1 MQRTNEVGYGWF
13 SQLMGFVEQG
23 PEHVRQKLVLEGTT
37 VRSLVNGITLDCGWL
52 EIPRLAEL
60 RALSRAL
67 PDLGPSCVSEVVGD
81 VSAIHRDPRNAGALM
96 QAASQFNLL
105 EMVGPSVTPERGL
118 GIYSNDKTQGPAC
131 AIACGGGTIY
141 RNYYAPVDGGIG
153 QTADRQIDCLA
164 DLGTALGGGHY
175 TMRNGYA
182 LASRAGLEAI
192 GRRLA
197 DADATTHE
205 QLRGLLRIG
214 IQHDVQVVETDH
226 RVTQVYGSALP
237 VAYSTHALH
246 LWEPFARLV
255 LEASY
260 EATLLAA
267 AIWQPAPVYL
277 TLLGGGA
284 FGNDD
289 AWIEDAVV
297 RAVERVR
304 GLDIR
309 IVSYGGPKRAVSR
322 ILQRCQTRSRPQP
335 GRTSHTHPIRVDTV
349 ELPGGPPIGMTFAP
363 GKVQH
368 NAQTGSWRRSLEA
381 DLARLSRHHRV
392 DDLVCLIED
401 HELDQLH
408 IPNLAARCTAHGIT
422 LHRLP
427 IRDRHTPGQAE
438 LQSLLR
444 ELMGRQQAGRRVVFH
459 CMGGLG
465 RAGTAAACCLIETGM
480 QPEEAIRAVRTA
492 RPGTIE
498 TSGQLAFVHGY
509 SPAGAG

>member
-1 MQRTNEVGYGWF
+1 MHPDEEQDFGWF
-13 SQLMGFVEQG
+13 SRLMGFVERG
-23 PEHVRQKLVLEGTT
+23 PEHVRQRLALEGST
-37 VRSLVNGITLDCGWL
+37 VRSLVNGAALDCGWL
-52 EIPRLAEL
+52 ETPRLDEL

-81 VSAIHRDPRNAGALM
+81 VGAMHRDPRNAGALF

-105 EMVGPSVTPERGL
+105 EMVGPSVTPEQGL
-118 GIYSNDKTQGPAC
+118 GIYSSDKTQGPAC

-141 RNYYAPVDGGIG
+141 RNYFAPVGGGLG

-164 DLGTALGGGHY
+164 DLGAALGSGHY
-175 TMRNGYA
+175 SMRNGYA

-192 GRRLA
+192 GRQLS
-197 DADATTHE
+197 DADAATQE
-205 QLRGLLRIG
+205 QLRGLLRVG
-214 IQHDVQVVETDH
+214 IQHDVQVVGTNH
-226 RVTQVYGSALP
+226 RVTQIYGSALP
-237 VAYSTHALH
+237 VAYREHGRR

-267 AIWQPAPVYL
+267 AIWQPTPVYL

-289 AWIEDAVV
+289 VWIEDAVV

-309 IVSYGGPKRAVSR
+309 IVSYGGPKRSVSR
-322 ILQRCQTRSRPQP
+322 ILQRCQSRVRPQP
-335 GRTSHTHPIRVDTV
+335 GRTSKTHPIRVDTV
-349 ELPGGPPIGMTFAP
+349 ALPGGPPIGMTFAP

-368 NAQTGSWRRSLEA
+368 NAQTGTWRRSLEA
-381 DLARLSRHHRV
+381 DLARLSRHHGV
-392 DDLVCLIED
+392 DELVCLVED
-401 HELDQLH
+401 HELEQLH
-408 IPNLAARCTAHGIT
+408 IPELAARCAAHGIT

-427 IRDRHTPGQAE
+427 IRDRHSPDKAE

-444 ELMGRQQAGRRVVFH
+444 ELVGLQQAGRRVVFH

-480 QPEEAIRAVRTA
+480 APEDAIRTVRTA

-498 TSGQLAFVHGY
+498 TSGQLAFVLEYGQ
-509 SPAGAG
+509 A